1 MPSPVQSKPEPAP
14 ANLSDWA
21 DLAARLTVALHLT
34 APPVALTFRSA
45 ESPAHRAP
53 AAEPAFPLAPVNEHG
68 RTGSAAAGCVFW
80 IKGAEGAVTT
90 HAVDHANCSV
100 GSVTHGFRTREE
112 VVANDDV
119 HDLLASGWID
129 QSGFMSLPV
138 VPTRTESVV
147 YAPLA
152 SLTAAPDVV
161 LIRTNARGLMTIKD
175 AVPDLP
181 VEGKPQCHVVAM
193 AKEHGKVAASVGC
206 ALSRARTGMR
216 VDETT
221 CVFPAAGLPAL
232 VSDIESHAAL
242 DSSMARYAG
251 EDARRFAG
259 LPVTG
264 A

>member
-1 MPSPVQSKPEPAP
+1 
-14 ANLSDWA
+14 
-21 DLAARLTVALHLT
+21 
-34 APPVALTFRSA
+34 
-45 ESPAHRAP
+45 
-53 AAEPAFPLAPVNEHG
+53 
-68 RTGSAAAGCVFW
+68 
-80 IKGAEGAVTT
+80 
-90 HAVDHANCSV
+90 
-100 GSVTHGFRTREE
+100 
-112 VVANDDV
+112 
-119 HDLLASGWID
+119 
-129 QSGFMSLPV
+129 MSLPV

-232 VSDIESHAAL
+232 VSAIELHAAL
-242 DSSMARYAG
+242 DSSMGRYAG
-251 EDARRFAG
+251 KDARRFAG